1 MSAAIFLEKAQE
13 ALRVAQYALDQRCPN
28 SAASRGYYAMF
39 HAARAALIASH
50 RSSVE
55 RRWSHSALQSEFARL
70 VHSDKRWP
78 GHLSSYLIK
87 TLTPREL
94 ADYGSD
100 MVSSR
105 VAQIAVDRAAEFV
118 KSAEEIVLK

>member
-1 MSAAIFLEKAQE
+1 MSASTFLEKARE
-13 ALRVAQYALDQRCPN
+13 ALKVAEYALDHHFPN

-39 HAARAALIASH
+39 HAARAALIAAS

-78 GHLSSYLIK
+78 SRLSSYLIK
-87 TLTPREL
+87 TLPPREL

-105 VAQIAVDRAAEFV
+105 VAQTAVDRATEFV
-118 KSAEEIVLK
+118 QAAEGIISK